1 MEEQIGEDTR
11 VSAFNWVDGIVLV
24 VILVFAALAVSRGFV
39 QVMTNVAGFVL
50 TLLLAFALHGPVAQ
64 FLATGLGL
72 AGMWARPVAFMLM
85 WALAQLVYALGVKL
99 FLTRAMDR
107 ASGSSL
113 NRTLAVVPGAA
124 QGAILCALVLT
135 LLALA
140 PLGGLGRDA
149 PPGGQMRQQILTSAL
164 GGQLVRAT
172 LGVER
177 QLAGIFEPALRET
190 FDFLTV
196 RPEPTSG
203 ETVELQFTVA
213 DAVPVGADEERM
225 LEMVN
230 AERIKQGLAPL
241 AMDSA
246 LRAVARD
253 YARDLL
259 KRGYFSHTSKEGL
272 SPFDRMRNAQIV
284 YGLAGEN
291 LALAPTLEQ
300 AHQGL
305 MDSPGHRANILNAG
319 FRKVGIGVLDGGIYG
334 KMFVQEFT
342 D

>member
-1 MEEQIGEDTR
+1 

-24 VILVFAALAVSRGFV
+24 VILVFAVLAVSRGFV
-39 QVMTNVAGFVL
+39 QVMTNLAGFVL
-50 TLLLAFALHGPVAQ
+50 TLVVAFLLHGPVAQ

-72 AGMWARPVAFMLM
+72 AGVWARPVAFLLM
-85 WALAQLVYALGVKL
+85 WALAQVVYALGVKL

-113 NRTLAVVPGAA
+113 NRALAVVPGAA

-140 PLGGLGRDA
+140 PLGGLGRGDGA
-149 PPGGQMRQQILTSAL
+149 PPGGQMRQQIMASAL
-164 GGQLVRAT
+164 GGQLVRVT
-172 LGVER
+172 LNVER

-203 ETVELQFTVA
+203 ETVELQFTVS
-213 DAVPVGADEERM
+213 DAEPVAADEERM

-230 AERIKQGLAPL
+230 AERIKADLAPL
-241 AMDSA
+241 AMDST
-246 LRAVARD
+246 LRALARD
-253 YARDLL
+253 YARDLFM
-259 KRGYFSHTSKEGL
+259 RGYFSHTSKEGL
-272 SPFDRMRNAQIV
+272 SPFDRMRHAQII

-300 AHQGL
+300 AHEGL
-305 MDSPGHRANILNAG
+305 MTSPGHRANILNPG
-319 FRKVGIGVLDGGIYG
+319 FRKLGIGVLDGGIYG